1 MKKVFI
7 YVSVGLGVATL
18 TYYIIGGG
26 KHTSKEDKEGSES
39 NEPQQSKPDTP
50 LNEAIKNNKIVGKN
64 IKTKVNDVKIRR
76 SAEANDGV
84 ANNIYGVVSK
94 ANKTLG
100 KVVRSYTNPKS
111 TVKNPATGKPYV
123 WLSFEMDE
131 GVYNEIQSRLNFFTR
146 DLWKNIPPPQR
157 TWVREDTVKL

>member
-1 MKKVFI
+1 MKKVFV

-26 KHTSKEDKEGSES
+26 KHTSKENKEGSES

-50 LNEAIKNNKIVGKN
+50 LSNAIKNNKIVGKS
-64 IKTKVNDVKIRR
+64 IKTKVGDVKIRR
-76 SAEANDGV
+76 SAEANDGI
-84 ANNIYGVVSK
+84 ANNIYGVVEK
-94 ANKTLG
+94 ADTILG
-100 KVVRSYTNPKS
+100 KVARTYANPKS
-111 TVKNPATGKPYV
+111 ALKNPATGKPYV

-131 GVYNEIQSRLNFFTR
+131 GVYNEIQSRLNFLTR
-146 DLWKNIPPPQR
+146 DLFKNIPPPQR